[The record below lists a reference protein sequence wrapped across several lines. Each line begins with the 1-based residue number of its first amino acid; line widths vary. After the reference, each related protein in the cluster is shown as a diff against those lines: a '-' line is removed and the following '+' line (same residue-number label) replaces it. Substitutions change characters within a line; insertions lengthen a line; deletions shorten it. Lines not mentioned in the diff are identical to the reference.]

1 MRAIAPKQP
10 CFLLSHRIGW
20 ACISTLSV
28 PAVVTS
34 VVPAGLL
41 LLAFRYSDPAVPIST
56 TLTCDLMWE
65 LHLSCL
71 WTIHWQ
77 PSLFFFLLTEIAH
90 SLFFRFS
97 RWWDSNI
104 PPFKESLNVLCVCAN
119 WSYTAMDSCYN
130 MKNTPQTVMLWFESE
145 CVHTHRANMNWEK
158 NLTIPTKLVTAA
170 TILNA
175 LFLWTGH
182 YIYAG

>member
-1 MRAIAPKQP
+1 MLNRSEQQLIRKQAWINKKSSGFPNFWLLFEMHPVYLIPMSCMFNFSSNESHKTQNTQIRNWRKMRLLESISLYESNSSQAAV
-10 CFLLSHRIGW
+10 FLTFSQDRLGMYFNS
-20 ACISTLSV
+20 LSV

-104 PPFKESLNVLCVCAN
+104 PPF
-119 WSYTAMDSCYN
+119 
-130 MKNTPQTVMLWFESE
+130 
-145 CVHTHRANMNWEK
+145 
-158 NLTIPTKLVTAA
+158 
-170 TILNA
+170 
-175 LFLWTGH
+175 
-182 YIYAG
+182 